1 MELWVRTQ
9 DKDKLVKIEYVQY
22 VEGYDPID
30 EYDGFTTNEIWA
42 NEEEVE
48 LGQYKTKER
57 CLEIIDEIQ
66 KLLLSA
72 NPKEAFMLLK
82 NIESDDYDELNKI
95 VQRARVD
102 KFLPYCS
109 WGDENASIEVIQ
121 PSVLVYEMPK
131 E

>member
-1 MELWVRTQ
+1 MKLFIRSQ
-9 DKDKLVKIEYVQY
+9 RKDCLREVHSIECNVDR
-22 VEGYDPID
+22 EGCCVL
-30 EYDGFTTNEIWA
+30 DGCYI
-42 NEEEVE
+42 
-48 LGQYKTKER
+48 LGEYKTEER

-82 NIESDDYDELNKI
+82 NIESDDYNELNKKM
-95 VQRARVD
+95 QRARTNN
-102 KFLPYCS
+102 FLPYCS

>member
-1 MELWVRTQ
+1 MELWIRNQTRTRLAKIDSVHLHNNSVSNNGVR
-9 DKDKLVKIEYVQY
+9 
-22 VEGYDPID
+22 
-30 EYDGFTTNEIWA
+30 
-42 NEEEVE
+42 
-48 LGQYKTKER
+48 LGDYATEER

-82 NIESDDYDELNKI
+82 NIEGDSYDELNKRM
-95 VQRARVD
+95 QRARAD
-102 KFLPYCS
+102 NFLPYCS

>member
-1 MELWVRTQ
+1 MELWIRHAN
-9 DKDKLVKIEYVQY
+9 KKKLIKVNCVGYEEY
-22 VEGYDPID
+22 
-30 EYDGFTTNEIWA
+30 N
-42 NEEEVE
+42 NS
-48 LGQYKTKER
+48 LGEHYFYIYSDNACNLGDYATEER

-82 NIESDDYDELNKI
+82 NIESESDDYDELNKKM
-95 VQRARVD
+95 QRARTD
-102 KFLPYCS
+102 NFLPYCS